1 MLDNQQLS
9 IFVVSM
15 QADTDRRAFI
25 TEQLNHLG
33 LKFSF
38 FDAVDCRQ
46 GIPDQYQ
53 YRCDHTLAYQR
64 MGRKMLN
71 GEWGAALSHALV
83 YEKIVAEQ
91 IQHAIILE
99 DDVVLSDDFKQL
111 VTTDELQRTQA
122 GLILLYA
129 AMTWYTPR
137 WLRPQR
143 IADYRLYRPTHR
155 ICSCITYYL
164 DLPMATR
171 LKQATQ
177 TISHV
182 ADWPIDTRFHARLL
196 VPFVVSHSRQFES
209 NIENGGERT
218 ELIRAYYEGNSLF
231 SIIKRLKIYKWLRS
245 KLFIKITQD

>member
-71 GEWGAALSHALV
+71 GEWGCALSHALV

-122 GLILLYA
+122 GLILLY
-129 AMTWYTPR
+129 TVTYYIFR
-137 WLRPQR
+137 WAKLQR
-143 IADYRLYRPTHR
+143 IADYRLYRPAHR
-155 ICSCITYYL
+155 MHSCVIYYL